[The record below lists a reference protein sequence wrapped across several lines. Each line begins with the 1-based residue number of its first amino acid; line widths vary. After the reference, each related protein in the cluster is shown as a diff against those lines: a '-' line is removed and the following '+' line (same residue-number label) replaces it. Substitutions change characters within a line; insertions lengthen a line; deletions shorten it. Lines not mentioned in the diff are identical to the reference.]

1 MPTQTSYFQSDVLAA
16 AVRNGTLGSLYWFVE
31 AHYPR
36 RMVRQGVSAR
46 QPAMWPHGFIP
57 VLPAGPD
64 PETQREWAGMLS
76 GLFEA
81 GNQGRGIE
89 FRPTLTSL
97 EMMDGLR
104 WYEYGEQPHYQVDYV
119 CDKCGQVM
127 TAPVGQAPQCEC
139 WEW

>member
-1 MPTQTSYFQSDVLAA
+1 MLTQTSYFQEDVLTAA
-16 AVRNGTLGSLYWFVE
+16 AQRGTLGDLYWFVE

-36 RMVRQGVSAR
+36 RMVRHGVSAR

-64 PETQREWAGMLS
+64 PETQREWASLLAV
-76 GLFEA
+76 LFEA

-89 FRPTLTSL
+89 FRPTLTSREL
-97 EMMDGLR
+97 LDGLR
-104 WYEYGEQPHYQVDYV
+104 WYEYGERPNYQVDHV
-119 CDKCGQVM
+119 CSKCGQVI
-127 TAPVGQAPQCEC
+127 TAPVGQAPRCEC